1 MCGAVLTQTKELV
14 IVAGKFTVSLG
25 KIIDEFHL
33 ETIYMPKD
41 PAEILIDEND
51 VTRPGLQLMG
61 FYEYYNPERMQ
72 IIGTLEFAYLST
84 IDEETRTQRL
94 DALMSRHIPALIIA
108 RELPYFSEML
118 DLAKKYEVPLLRSK
132 ESTSNFISGLIAFLN
147 LNLAP
152 RITRHGV
159 LIEIYGEGVFITGES
174 GVGKSE
180 TAIELVKRGH
190 RLVADDA
197 VEIRKVSNISLVGSS
212 PDNIRHFLELR
223 GIGIINARRLFGIGA
238 VKNTEKIELIVEMEQ
253 WNPEKIYDRMGVDTQ
268 FATILGV
275 KIPMLTIPV
284 KPGRNLAVILEVAA
298 MNNRQKK
305 MGYNAAAE
313 LLDQLGLDMEAKEVV
328 KDYDAF

>member
-1 MCGAVLTQTKELV
+1 
-14 IVAGKFTVSLG
+14 
-25 KIIDEFHL
+25 
-33 ETIYMPKD
+33 MPKD

-51 VTRPGLQLMG
+51 VTRPGLQLMV
-61 FYEYYNPERMQ
+61 FYEYFNPERMQ
-72 IIGTLEFAYLST
+72 IIGKMEFAYLST

>member
-1 MCGAVLTQTKELV
+1 MAE
-14 IVAGKFTVSLG
+14 KFNVSLQ
-25 KIIDEFHL
+25 KIIDEFKL
-33 ETIYMPKD
+33 ETIFIHKD
-41 PAEILIDEND
+41 ANEILIDEND
-51 VTRPGLQLMG
+51 VNRPGLQLMG
-61 FYEYYNPERMQ
+61 FYEYFNPERIQ
-72 IIGTLEFAYLST
+72 IIGKMEFAYLST
-84 IDEETRTQRL
+84 IDEATRRERLQLLFAQRL
-94 DALMSRHIPALIIA
+94 PALIIT
-108 RELPYFSEML
+108 RELPYFAEML
-118 DLAKKYEVPLLRSK
+118 ELAKEYNVPLLRSK
-132 ESTSNFISGLIAFLN
+132 ESTSNFMSGLIAFLN

-238 VKNTEKIELIVEMEQ
+238 VKMTEKIDLVVELEQ
-253 WNPEKIYDRMGVDTQ
+253 WNPEKIYDRMGVDTEYVSL
-268 FATILGV
+268 LGV
-275 KIPMLTIPV
+275 KVPLLNIPV

-305 MGYNAAAE
+305 MGYNAAQE
-313 LLDQLGLDMEAKEVV
+313 LLNQLGMESEAKEIV
-328 KDYDAF
+328 KSYDTF

>member
-1 MCGAVLTQTKELV
+1 MT
-14 IVAGKFTVSLG
+14 GKFTVSLAE
-25 KIIDEFHL
+25 IINEFHL
-33 ETIYMPKD
+33 ETIYIPKD
-41 PAEILIDEND
+41 PQEILIDEND

-61 FYEYYNPERMQ
+61 FYEYFNPERMQ
-72 IIGTLEFAYLST
+72 IIGKMEFAYLST

-94 DALMSRHIPALIIA
+94 DMLMSRHIPALIIA

-118 DLAKKYEVPLLRSK
+118 DLAKKYDVPLLRSK

-305 MGYNAAAE
+305 MGYNAATE
-313 LLDQLGLDMEAKEVV
+313 LLDQLGLDMESKEVI

>member
-1 MCGAVLTQTKELV
+1 M
-14 IVAGKFTVSLG
+14 AGKITVSLG

-61 FYEYYNPERMQ
+61 FYEYFNPERMQ
-72 IIGTLEFAYLST
+72 IIGKMEFAYLST

>member
-1 MCGAVLTQTKELV
+1 MPEVYTIPLSKIIHELQLETAFLPKSADDILIQSRDVVRPGMELNGYHEYFDPNRIAVLGRAEMYMLESLKPSRRAMALDSYLSLKPPAV
-14 IVAGKFTVSLG
+14 IVSRGIDPGKDFME
-25 KIIDEFHL
+25 IA
-33 ETIYMPKD
+33 ETYHVPV
-41 PAEILIDEND
+41 L
-51 VTRPGLQLMG
+51 
-61 FYEYYNPERMQ
+61 
-72 IIGTLEFAYLST
+72 
-84 IDEETRTQRL
+84 RTT
-94 DALMSRHIPALIIA
+94 
-108 RELPYFSEML
+108 
-118 DLAKKYEVPLLRSK
+118 
-132 ESTSNFISGLIAFLN
+132 ESTSNVVASLVAYLN
-147 LNLAP
+147 VELAP

-305 MGYNAAAE
+305 MGYNAATE
-313 LLDQLGLDMEAKEVV
+313 LLDQLGLDMESKEVV

>member
-1 MCGAVLTQTKELV
+1 MAE
-14 IVAGKFTVSLG
+14 KFTVSLK
-25 KIIDEFHL
+25 KIVEEFKL
-33 ETIYMPKD
+33 EVIYTHKD
-41 PAEILIDEND
+41 TAEILIDEND
-51 VTRPGLQLMG
+51 VNRPGLQLMG
-61 FYEYYNPERMQ
+61 FYEYFNPERIQ
-72 IIGTLEFAYLST
+72 IIGKMEFAYLST
-84 IDEETRTQRL
+84 IDEKMRRERL
-94 DALMSRHIPALIIA
+94 EMLFSQKLPALIIT
-108 RELPYFSEML
+108 RELPYFTEML
-118 DLAKKYEVPLLRSK
+118 ELAQKYDVPLLRSK
-132 ESTSNFISGLIAFLN
+132 ESTSNFMSGLIAFLN

-238 VKNTEKIELIVEMEQ
+238 VKMTEKIDLVVEMEL
-253 WNPEKIYDRMGVDTQ
+253 WNPEKIYDRMGMDVQ
-268 FATILGV
+268 YVSLLGV
-275 KIPMLTIPV
+275 KVPSLTIPV

-305 MGYNAAAE
+305 MGYNAASE
-313 LLDQLGLDMEAKEVV
+313 LMKRLGMEMESTETV
-328 KDYDAF
+328 KSYDTF

>member
-1 MCGAVLTQTKELV
+1 MAE
-14 IVAGKFTVSLG
+14 KFTISLQ
-25 KIIDEFHL
+25 KIIDEFKL
-33 ETIYMPKD
+33 EVIYTPKA
-41 PAEILIDEND
+41 PAELLIDEND
-51 VTRPGLQLMG
+51 VNRPGLQLMG
-61 FYEYYNPERMQ
+61 FYEYFNPERIQ
-72 IIGTLEFAYLST
+72 IIGKMEFAYLST
-84 IDEETRTQRL
+84 IDEKTRRERL
-94 DALMSRHIPALIIA
+94 ELLFSQKLPALIIT
-108 RELPYFSEML
+108 RELPYFTEML
-118 DLAKKYEVPLLRSK
+118 ELAQKFEMPLLRSK
-132 ESTSNFISGLIAFLN
+132 ESTSNFMSGLIAFLN

-159 LIEIYGEGVFITGES
+159 LIEIYGEGIFLTGES

-223 GIGIINARRLFGIGA
+223 GIGIINARRLFGMGA
-238 VKNTEKIELIVEMEQ
+238 VKMTEKIDLVVEMEL
-253 WNPEKIYDRMGVDTQ
+253 WNPEKIYDRMGIDTEY
-268 FATILGV
+268 ASILGV
-275 KIPMLTIPV
+275 KVPSLTIPV

-305 MGYNAAAE
+305 MGYNAATE
-313 LLDQLGLDMEAKEVV
+313 LLDRLGMDMEGTESV

>member
-1 MCGAVLTQTKELV
+1 M
-14 IVAGKFTVSLG
+14 AGKFTVSLG

-61 FYEYYNPERMQ
+61 FYEYFNPERMQ
-72 IIGTLEFAYLST
+72 IIGKMEFAYLST

-313 LLDQLGLDMEAKEVV
+313 LLDQLGLDKS
-328 KDYDAF
+328 

>member
-61 FYEYYNPERMQ
+61 FYEYFNPERMQ
-72 IIGTLEFAYLST
+72 IIGKMEFAYLST

-284 KPGRNLAVILEVAA
+284 KPGRNLAVILEVAV